1 MIAQEVCA
9 EKFLQNVRVFP
20 CALIEMKII
29 YACASFTF
37 CMAGRKQVLFN
48 KTRKKIISKNV
59 RFASTP
65 WQKMRGMMFRRK
77 PGYALV
83 FKTRF
88 PGRASLSIH
97 MLFVFFSIDVVYL
110 RNSRAV
116 DIRKRVRPFTL
127 FILPAKESDTLIE
140 LPAGSIEHGKIRVG
154 DIIELKA
161 A

>member
-1 MIAQEVCA
+1 M
-9 EKFLQNVRVFP
+9 
-20 CALIEMKII
+20 
-29 YACASFTF
+29 T
-37 CMAGRKQVLFN
+37 GRKQVLFN

-97 MLFVFFSIDVVYL
+97 MFFVFFSIDVVYL
-110 RNSRAV
+110 RNNCVV
-116 DIRKRVRPFTL
+116 DIRNGVRPFTP
-127 FILPAKESDTLIE
+127 FILPAKEADTLIE
-140 LPAGSIEHGKIRVG
+140 IPKGLIERGNISVG
-154 DIIELKA
+154 DVIELKA